1 MFVISVEKM
10 CGGGV
15 SALSGAC
22 LWPAD
27 KILGA
32 TVRIVGLTNG
42 GATNVLF
49 FVVLVFVLM
58 MVMGMGGAQCQK

>member
-1 MFVISVEKM
+1 M
-10 CGGGV
+10 
-15 SALSGAC
+15 
-22 LWPAD
+22 D

-49 FVVLVFVLM
+49 FCVDICSDD
-58 MVMGMGGAQCQK
+58 GGGNGRGAMQKID